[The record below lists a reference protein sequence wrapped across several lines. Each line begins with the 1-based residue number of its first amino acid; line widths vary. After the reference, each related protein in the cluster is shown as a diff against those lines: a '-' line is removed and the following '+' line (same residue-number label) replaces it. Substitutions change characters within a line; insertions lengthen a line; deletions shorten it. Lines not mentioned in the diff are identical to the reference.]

1 MKCIYCENELPA
13 NAKFCP
19 KCLNQVICLDCGK
32 TLLKET
38 SICIFCG
45 TPLKRKNNS
54 SNNTAVNNIEF
65 TENENGKFFKA
76 SFTDVVAGNVVET
89 FAQILP
95 INNYSSKKYLQVSQS
110 EDKIVDITD
119 IDLLEHPQNVNT
131 NSTSSDKP
139 NDLNNLE
146 KIFKNKNG
154 EISIYETRIKALNKK
169 DFVARITLLFLYYK
183 KLSGVNEVER
193 TELNAV
199 LNSEKLYD
207 AGFRSW
213 LSANRKLI
221 DNRKTYLELRPEG
234 VELAEKY
241 LSDFLDSSIT
251 NSWDLKSSK
260 KSCSI
265 KSDLKDDS
273 TGISNKSKTSKTTR
287 SYQIVS
293 SLNLRPS
300 GKKSLEDFYAEYPVK
315 DYYGYNL
322 LFVYYLEKVLNEK
335 SININHLYT
344 CYKALNI
351 KVPNI
356 YQSIADTKKRKG
368 WIDSSNM
375 NDLKVCTLGENY
387 LEHDLKN
394 KD

>member
-1 MKCIYCENELPA
+1 MKCIYCESELPA

-19 KCLNQVICLDCGK
+19 KCLNQVICLECGE

-38 SICIFCG
+38 PICIFCG
-45 TPLKRKNNS
+45 TSLKKKNNS
-54 SNNTAVNNIEF
+54 SNYTAINSIEF
-65 TENENGKFFKA
+65 TENENGKSFKA
-76 SFTDVVAGNVVET
+76 SFTDVVGGNFVET
-89 FAQILP
+89 FSRIFPL
-95 INNYSSKKYLQVSQS
+95 NNNLSKKYLQVSQS
-110 EDKIVDITD
+110 EDKIVDVTD
-119 IDLLEHPQNVNT
+119 VDLLEHTQNLNT
-131 NSTSSDKP
+131 NSTSSDVP
-139 NDLNNLE
+139 TDLNNLE

-154 EISIYETRIKALNKK
+154 EISIFDTRIKALNRK

-193 TELNAV
+193 VELNAV

-213 LSANRKLI
+213 LSSNRKLI
-221 DNRKTYLELRPEG
+221 DNKKTYLELRPEG

-251 NSWDLKSSK
+251 NSWDLKSDK
-260 KSCSI
+260 KNCST
-265 KSDLKDDS
+265 KNDLKDDS
-273 TGISNKSKTSKTTR
+273 TGISNKSKTSKTMR
-287 SYQIVS
+287 SYQIIP

-300 GKKSLEDFYAEYPVK
+300 GKKSLEEFYAEHPVK
-315 DYYGYNL
+315 SYYEYNL
-322 LFVYYLEKVLNEK
+322 LLVYYLEKVLNEK

-344 CYKALNI
+344 CYKVLNI

-368 WIDSSNM
+368 WIDFSNM
-375 NDLKVCTLGENY
+375 NDLKVSTVGENY
-387 LEHDLKN
+387 LEHDLK
-394 KD
+394 K

>member
-1 MKCIYCENELPA
+1 MKCIYCESELPA

-38 SICIFCG
+38 PICVFCG
-45 TPLKRKNNS
+45 MPLKRKNNS
-54 SNNTAVNNIEF
+54 SNYTAVNNIEF
-65 TENENGKFFKA
+65 TENENGKSFKA

-95 INNYSSKKYLQVSQS
+95 ISNHSSKKYLQVSQS
-110 EDKIVDITD
+110 EDKGVDVTD
-119 IDLLEHPQNVNT
+119 IDLLEYPQNLNT
-131 NSTSSDKP
+131 NSTSSDKS
-139 NDLNNLE
+139 NALNNLE

-154 EISIYETRIKALNKK
+154 EILIHETRIKASNRK

-193 TELNAV
+193 KELNAV

-207 AGFRSW
+207 AGFRAW

-221 DNRKTYLELRPEG
+221 DNKKTYLELRPEG
-234 VELAEKY
+234 VELAENY
-241 LSDFLDSSIT
+241 LSEFLDSSIT
-251 NSWDLKSSK
+251 NSWDLKRGK

-265 KSDLKDDS
+265 KNGLKDDS
-273 TGISNKSKTSKTTR
+273 TGISNKSKVLKTTR
-287 SYQIVS
+287 SYQIIS

-300 GKKSLEDFYAEYPVK
+300 GKKSLEDFYTEHPAKSNFE
-315 DYYGYNL
+315 YNL

-335 SININHLYT
+335 SISINHLYT
-344 CYKALNI
+344 CYKGLNL

-356 YQSIADTKKRKG
+356 YQSIADTRKRKG

-375 NDLKVCTLGENY
+375 NDLKVCTVGENY